1 MSSTS
6 EPLKLSFVPN
16 VAPWFS
22 GIISVLNA
30 PLKKEVRADDIWKL
44 YEDKYGNEPLVH
56 ITKGVPDVMD
66 AAGKHGWRM
75 GGVQV
80 HSSLKRVVVVVSI
93 APNLLS
99 SPDVLTSMMRLVI
112 SGRPGQPAQGSC
124 DSVHAKLE
132 LGARL
137 RRIGG
142 DPERLSIDSRSMT
155 NALSTETFELCS
167 IGKFQDKADKESR
180 GIITKKGAIEHA
192 QGCLDCFVLNQL

>member
-132 LGARL
+132 FGARL

-192 QGCLDCFVLNQL
+192 QGCFESLILNRL

>member
-112 SGRPGQPAQGSC
+112 SGCIGQPSQGSC

-142 DPERLSIDSRSMT
+142 YPERLSIDSRSMT
-155 NALSTETFELCS
+155 NTLSTETFELCS
-167 IGKFQDKADKESR
+167 IGKFQDKADEESR
-180 GIITKKGAIEHA
+180 WIRAKEGTIEH
-192 QGCLDCFVLNQL
+192 DHQLCCIVFEANC